1 MSKRLQVTL
10 YGIAAYLTVFGIL
23 FMFLPRI
30 AEKVLSN
37 SLPDAALNMLYGQLS
52 LTFAYTAFLAARG
65 GDVASKLSHV
75 ILVLTTGHVV
85 VFGYQLMTGMLNFAQ
100 AGPPLII
107 NTIFTVLL
115 LLFRKDIKA

>member
-1 MSKRLQVTL
+1 MNKKMQITL
-10 YGIAAYLTVFGIL
+10 YVIAAYLTVFGIL
-23 FMFLPRI
+23 FLFLPSV

-37 SLPDAALNMLYGQLS
+37 KLPDAALNMLYGQLS

-65 GDVASKLSHV
+65 GDAASKLSHI

-107 NTIFTVLL
+107 NAIFTVLL
-115 LLFRKDIKA
+115 FLFRKE